1 MRFLDSSVFLHAYLA
16 PRRRLSQREAQVKER
31 AKSIIE
37 RKDAGSEEVLT
48 TVIHV
53 TEIANIVEA
62 RLGLQTSLGVAARI
76 LSLENIRVA
85 GVTEEDY
92 EKALATA
99 SRYTVSLNDALAY
112 IKMIEHGVE
121 EVYTFDKHFKNLPG
135 IKIVQE

>member
-1 MRFLDSSVFLHAYLA
+1 VRFLDSSVFLHAYLA

-37 RKDAGSEEVLT
+37 RIDAGSEEVLT

-53 TEIANIVEA
+53 AEIANIVEA
-62 RLGLQTSLGVAARI
+62 KLGLQTSLRVAARI